1 MASFGRKNEP
11 LTVIW
16 LLGGPAVTSRERNA
30 LTGVGVGGGVGDGVG
45 DGEGAGD
52 GDGDGEAVCVGFG
65 EGAVGDAATRM
76 KHRGRVA
83 RTRMSL
89 IRSSVG

>member
-16 LLGGPAVTSRERNA
+16 VLGGPAVTSRERNA
-30 LTGVGVGGGVGDGVG
+30 FTGVGVGGGVGDGDG
-45 DGEGAGD
+45 DGEGEGD
-52 GDGDGEAVCVGFG
+52 GDGK
-65 EGAVGDAATRM
+65 AVGVGLGEVRVGEAATRM

-83 RTRMSL
+83 RTRISL